1 MKSKIKSILKRN
13 PFMRYIYGNIIYRP
27 YIKNIY
33 KDNFNKYCLLSY
45 SVFPFL
51 QKSKQLIHPNFIEN
65 FTLAETM
72 KELGYVVDVYN
83 NTYNGNIDFSKYDVI
98 IGEGIPISNYFIKK
112 YKSNLKAQVI
122 YYATGS
128 HPLINNCN
136 SLKSAL
142 EFSKKTFLCT
152 TKSCRLVDS
161 KWYWGATLADKFII
175 LGNEV
180 TKKTFDLFN
189 NESEK
194 QLVNPPFYST
204 NVITDFTRKNK
215 KSFLWFGS
223 FGLVHKDLNTV
234 IDVFLEN
241 PEYEL
246 HICGRFD
253 EEKEFKEY
261 YDERIKKSK
270 NIFEHGYISVAS
282 DEFKNL
288 METCS
293 YILLSSVAEG
303 CATGVITAMGNGG
316 LIPIVTKE
324 CGLTINNGFYVNY
337 YDFESVQKALY
348 ETNNITTEKLIEYTK
363 VNIQQTNEIFSI
375 NNFKK
380 NIKQILHKYIEG

>member
-1 MKSKIKSILKRN
+1 MKTKIKNILKRN
-13 PFMRYIYGNIIYRP
+13 SFIRFVYGNIIYKP
-27 YIKNIY
+27 YIKNVY
-33 KDNFNKYCLLSY
+33 KDNYTKHCLLSY
-45 SVFPFL
+45 SVYPFL
-51 QKSKQLIHPNFIEN
+51 QKNKQLIHPNFVEN
-65 FTLAETM
+65 YTLAETM
-72 KELGYVVDVYN
+72 KELGYVIDVYN
-83 NTYNGNIDFSKYDVI
+83 NTYNGKIDFSKYDVI
-98 IGEGIPISNYFIKK
+98 LGEGIPISNF
-112 YKSNLKAQVI
+112 YKQKFKNKLNAKVI

-128 HPLINNCN
+128 HPLVNNFN
-136 SLKSAL
+136 SLRSAL
-142 EFSKKTFLCT
+142 NFSRKSFICT
-152 TKSCRLVDS
+152 TNSCRIVDS
-161 KWYWGATLADKFII
+161 KWFWGATLADKYII

-189 NESEK
+189 HESEK
-194 QLVNPPFYST
+194 QLVNPPFYAT
-204 NVITDFTRKNK
+204 NVISNFMRKNR

-234 IDVFLEN
+234 IDVFLAN

-261 YDERIKKSK
+261 YNDIIKNSK

-282 DEFKNL
+282 DEFKEL

-324 CGLTINNGFYVNY
+324 CGLTIDNGFYVNY
-337 YDFESVQKALY
+337 YDFDSIQNAVF
-348 ETNNITTEKLIEYTK
+348 ETNNISNEKIIEYTK
-363 VNIQQTNEIFSI
+363 NNIEKTNELFSI
-375 NNFKK
+375 NKFKQ
-380 NIKQILHKYIEG
+380 NIKQILNNYMEE